1 MYNIYVYVFWL
12 TNAEEHKLCAKP
24 SETDKFLALHWI
36 MWLKSE
42 WCQRIFNELVHF
54 PLSPHNFHHISD
66 KLPTWRKY
74 FIIQP
79 DISKATVLK
88 C

>member
-36 MWLKSE
+36 M
-42 WCQRIFNELVHF
+42 
-54 PLSPHNFHHISD
+54 
-66 KLPTWRKY
+66 
-74 FIIQP
+74 
-79 DISKATVLK
+79 
-88 C
+88 